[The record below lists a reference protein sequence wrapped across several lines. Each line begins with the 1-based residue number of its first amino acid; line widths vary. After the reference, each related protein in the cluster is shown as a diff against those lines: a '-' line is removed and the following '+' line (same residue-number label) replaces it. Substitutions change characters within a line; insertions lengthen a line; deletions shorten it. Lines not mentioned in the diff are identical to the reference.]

1 MCDRERADR
10 MELMVQRRQRAEL
23 SNLVR
28 GRRAEL
34 GISLRQLEERAVDPA
49 SGVQAKF
56 GWISKLENG
65 RPTEAPSEDVL
76 LALAVGLQLPVRVVQ
91 EAAAAQYL
99 GMTEIRTQ
107 SEAAR
112 LLVARVEEMTDD
124 DLAQLAAIAETFER
138 SKRSRGA

>member
-1 MCDRERADR
+1 
-10 MELMVQRRQRAEL
+10 MVQRRQRTQL

-28 GRRAEL
+28 NRRAEL

-65 RPTEAPSEDVL
+65 RPTEAPSEEVL
-76 LALAVGLQLPVRVVQ
+76 LALAVGLQLPARVVQ

-138 SKRSRGA
+138 SKRARGA

>member
-1 MCDRERADR
+1 
-10 MELMVQRRQRAEL
+10 MELMVQRRQRTQL
-23 SNLVR
+23 NDLVR
-28 GRRAEL
+28 SRRAEL
-34 GISLRQLEERAVDPA
+34 GISLRQLEERSVDPE
-49 SGVQAKF
+49 SGVQAKY

-65 RPTEAPSEDVL
+65 RSTDAPAEEVL
-76 LALAVGLQLPVRVVQ
+76 CALAVGLQLPARVVQ

-112 LLVARVEEMTDD
+112 ILVARVEEMTDD

-138 SKRSRGA
+138 SKRARDA

>member
-1 MCDRERADR
+1 
-10 MELMVQRRQRAEL
+10 MVQRRQRAEL